1 MFTSKE
7 LPHCIRYNYTHKS
20 ESRYGSGII
29 IQMNSD
35 KYDMILTAGHCLF
48 NVTEGRF
55 DFFGIDLEVIDIHI
69 LNTLDIGVIIIKKA
83 PKGVASNVPFKL
95 EEFNYENSLL
105 CGFPYLKKDTDAAFE
120 CIEANL
126 KGNTSSTS
134 KRMTYNIEFS
144 DSFDRSKKELLEGM
158 SGSPLLVSKNKALV
172 GIFIGTLLPDGAYS
186 EVQVIPLSAI
196 IDELRE
202 LDIVYL
208 EDGSFENGISWL
220 NIKEE
225 NSAAI
230 KGNNEL
236 YSLLI
241 GKSGAGK
248 SAFIKTFL
256 KHSNLINST
265 GNGRTTRS
273 STEYEIFQDLKMPNV
288 EIKFFNKEDF
298 VKFRINQCY
307 QILDESTDNK
317 NTKTKE
323 EGILHLSEYSI
334 KPTQLLNSTLRNED
348 FFDYDELDFCTEE
361 KVPHQILNIFKSLF
375 GTEPNITIPVK
386 YSTDQ
391 YFHLISK
398 LGIERDPEK
407 SKNDYDLDDVVR
419 VLFEKVYDVV
429 ISTLK
434 KKHSILF
441 SKENQV
447 TIKLHPDMN
456 EQEKEFLE
464 CSLKVMENE
473 GVKYSYTG
481 FIEKVIVKDR
491 VSDDYIK
498 VFKDLH
504 ISKITLVD
512 TYGLDHATSL
522 SKDLLEKRLPNLMED
537 YPKMNTVFYLR
548 KLGSDSPSDL
558 ELAIPTIYNINPN
571 FRIYMVFTDIDAN
584 QLVINSMSKDPVVD
598 LWALNKKNKINVV
611 NYFNSRITGYM
622 DEDHP
627 IQQALKNNGV
637 SKELADNIY
646 KVIKDKLI
654 PYCSNENGSE
664 RSQYLRNNTFH
675 IKELLRSIIRKEY
688 LGTGFINIKKMEL
701 NFNANTQPP
710 ELKDRLMFLLEEMFD
725 AASITWF
732 NGNSGHGH
740 WRTQTANID
749 LLNRDVLG
757 YWGTY
762 RDVWNWRF
770 FDAYN
775 KVFSKLSTDDFA
787 LFFSTDPQMNDAAA
801 IQQLLNNFSTHFL
814 SCPEH
819 KLFRFPVE
827 PTLCLDCNLDK
838 CFKQI
843 LLSSYK
849 DNELK
854 ESVHDKQRSDWLN
867 DRSNFRERFHKIDSE
882 VYDYFLEEFSNYFF
896 DECKKHNARIVTE
909 KHGTEFKKIGELIKD
924 SLKNFERDL
933 SEQRLYE
940 IMSQINLYA

>member
-1 MFTSKE
+1 
-7 LPHCIRYNYTHKS
+7 
-20 ESRYGSGII
+20 
-29 IQMNSD
+29 MNSD

-48 NVTEGRF
+48 NANEGQF
-55 DFFGIDLEVIDIHI
+55 DFFSIDLEVIAIHI
-69 LNTLDIGVIIIKKA
+69 IGKLDIGAIIIKKA
-83 PKGVASNVPFKL
+83 PEGMASNIPFKL
-95 EEFNYENSLL
+95 EELNIEDSLL
-105 CGFPYLKKDTDAAFE
+105 CGFPYLKKDTDATFE
-120 CIEANL
+120 CIETNFKSNA
-126 KGNTSSTS
+126 SVTS
-134 KRMTYNIEFS
+134 KRMTYTIYFS

-158 SGSPLLVSKNKALV
+158 SGSPLLVSENKALV
-172 GIFIGTLLPDGAYS
+172 GIFIGTSLPDGAYS
-186 EVQVIPLSAI
+186 EIQVIPIRAI

-202 LDIVYL
+202 LDIVYF
-208 EDGSFENGISWL
+208 EDGIYKNGISWL

-225 NSAAI
+225 NSTAI
-230 KGNNEL
+230 KGSNEL

-241 GKSGAGK
+241 GRSGAGK

-273 STEYEIFQDLKMPNV
+273 STEYEIFQDIKMPKV
-288 EIKFFNKEDF
+288 DIKFFNKEDF
-298 VKFRINQCY
+298 VKFRITQCY
-307 QILDESTDNK
+307 QILDESNDIEK
-317 NTKTKE
+317 PKSKE
-323 EGILHLSEYSI
+323 EGIFHLSEYSI
-334 KPTQLLNSTLRNED
+334 TPAKLLKKTIRNPD
-348 FFDYDELDFCTEE
+348 FFNYDELDFCTEE
-361 KVPHQILNIFKSLF
+361 SIPDQIKNIFMSLF
-375 GTEPNITIPVK
+375 GSVGKNIIPVK
-386 YSTDQ
+386 YTMDQ
-391 YFHLISK
+391 YFDLISH
-398 LGIERDPEK
+398 LGIEKSPEK

-429 ISTLK
+429 IGALK

-447 TIKLHPDMN
+447 TIKLHPDMS
-456 EQEKEFLE
+456 EQEKTFLE
-464 CSLKVMENE
+464 CSLKVLENE
-473 GVKYSYTG
+473 GERSLSYTG
-481 FIEKVIVKDR
+481 FIEKVIVQDR

-522 SKDLLEKRLPNLMED
+522 SKDLLEKRLPKLMED

-558 ELAIPTIYNINPN
+558 ELAIPTIYNINPS

-584 QLVINSMSKDPVVD
+584 QSVINSMSKDPVVN
-598 LWALNKKNKINVV
+598 LWALNQKNRINVV
-611 NYFNSRITGYM
+611 NYFNSEITGFF

-627 IQQALKNNGV
+627 IQQALKDNGV
-637 SKELADNIY
+637 STELADNIY

-654 PYCSNENGSE
+654 PYCSNENNSE
-664 RSQYLRNNTFH
+664 RSHYLINNTFH

-688 LGTGFINIKKMEL
+688 LGTGYINIKKMEH
-701 NFNANTQPP
+701 NFNTNTQPP
-710 ELKDRLMFLLEEMFD
+710 QLKDRLMTLLEEMFD
-725 AASITWF
+725 VASIRWF
-732 NGNSGHGH
+732 IGSSGHGH
-740 WRTQTANID
+740 WRTQNANIAR
-749 LLNRDVLG
+749 LNRNVLG
-757 YWGTY
+757 FWGTY

-770 FDAYN
+770 FEAYN
-775 KVFSKLSTDDFA
+775 KVFSKLSSDDFA

-827 PTLCLDCNLDK
+827 PTLCLECNLDK

-854 ESVHDKQRSDWLN
+854 ENVGDKLRSDWLN

-882 VYDYFLEEFSNYFF
+882 VYDYFLEEFSSYFF

-909 KHGTEFKKIGELIKD
+909 VLKEKYGTEFEKIGELIKD

-933 SEQRLYE
+933 SDQRLRE
-940 IMSQINLYA
+940 IMSQIDLYA

>member
-1 MFTSKE
+1 
-7 LPHCIRYNYTHKS
+7 
-20 ESRYGSGII
+20 
-29 IQMNSD
+29 MNSD

-48 NVTEGRF
+48 NATEGQF
-55 DFFGIDLEVIDIHI
+55 DFFGIDLEVIAIHI
-69 LNTLDIGVIIIKKA
+69 LNNLDIGAIIIKKA
-83 PKGVASNVPFKL
+83 PEGMASNVPFKL
-95 EEFNYENSLL
+95 GDFNNENSLL
-105 CGFPYLKKDTDAAFE
+105 CGFPYLKKDTDATFE
-120 CIEANL
+120 CIETNF
-126 KGNTSSTS
+126 KGNTSLTS
-134 KRMTYNIEFS
+134 KRMTYNIDFS

-172 GIFIGTLLPDGAYS
+172 GIFIGTSLPDGAYS
-186 EVQVIPLSAI
+186 EVQVIPVRAI

-202 LDIVYL
+202 LDIVYF
-208 EDGSFENGISWL
+208 EDGSFENGMSWL
-220 NIKEE
+220 KIKEE

-230 KGNNEL
+230 MGNNEL

-241 GKSGAGK
+241 GRSGAGK

-256 KHSNLINST
+256 KHSDLINST

-288 EIKFFNKEDF
+288 EINFFNKEDF
-298 VKFRINQCY
+298 VKFRITQCY
-307 QILDESTDNK
+307 QILDETTDNK
-317 NTKTKE
+317 KTKTKE

-334 KPTQLLNSTLRNED
+334 KPTQLLNSTIRNPD
-348 FFDYDELDFCTEE
+348 FFNYEELDFCTEE
-361 KVPHQILNIFKSLF
+361 SIPDQIKYIFKTLF
-375 GTEPNITIPVK
+375 GGDPDNTIPVK
-386 YSTDQ
+386 YTIDQ
-391 YFHLISK
+391 YFHLIRH
-398 LGIERDPEK
+398 LGIEKDPEK

-429 ISTLK
+429 ISALK

-456 EQEKEFLE
+456 EQEKDFLE

-473 GVKYSYTG
+473 GEKYLSYTG

-522 SKDLLEKRLPNLMED
+522 SKDLLEKRLPKLMED

-584 QLVINSMSKDPVVD
+584 QSVINSMSKDPVVD

-611 NYFNSRITGYM
+611 NYFNSRITGFF

-627 IQQALKNNGV
+627 IQQALKDNGV
-637 SKELADNIY
+637 STELADNIY

-654 PYCSNENGSE
+654 PYCSNENDSE

-688 LGTGFINIKKMEL
+688 LGTGYINIKKMEH

-710 ELKDRLMFLLEEMFD
+710 QLKDRLMSLLEEMFD
-725 AASITWF
+725 VASITWF
-732 NGNSGHGH
+732 IGSSGHGH
-740 WRTQTANID
+740 WRTQTANIER
-749 LLNRDVLG
+749 LNRNVLG

-775 KVFSKLSTDDFA
+775 KVFSKLSSDDFA
-787 LFFSTDPQMNDAAA
+787 LFFYTDPQMNDAAA

-827 PTLCLDCNLDK
+827 PTLCLECNLDK

-896 DECKKHNARIVTE
+896 DECKKHNARIITEVLKE
-909 KHGTEFKKIGELIKD
+909 KHGTELKKIGESIKD

-940 IMSQINLYA
+940 IMSQIDLYA